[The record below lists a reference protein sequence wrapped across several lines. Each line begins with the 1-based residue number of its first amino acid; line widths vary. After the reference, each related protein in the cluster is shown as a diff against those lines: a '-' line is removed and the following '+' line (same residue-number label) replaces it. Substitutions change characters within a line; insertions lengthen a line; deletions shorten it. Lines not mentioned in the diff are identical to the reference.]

1 MSSIVKDLSYTAI
14 IVIVKSCQ
22 KSSFLSFVVKAV
34 VVHITL
40 FNGKA
45 FNFSA
50 KNPDASI
57 FVEKKILNGFFF
69 LWDDSRKILPLP
81 FLMAACTTTI
91 TRSIQEHARIEPI
104 L

>member
-22 KSSFLSFVVKAV
+22 KSSFLSIVVKAV

-57 FVEKKILNGFFF
+57 FFEKKK
-69 LWDDSRKILPLP
+69 S
-81 FLMAACTTTI
+81 
-91 TRSIQEHARIEPI
+91 
-104 L
+104 